1 MNKPIIIFYEPFE
14 IMVKEYKQKEKYL
27 QETIIT
33 EQNLLQKYNIDYD
46 SFYNSNIR
54 DEKGLPEILNS
65 QQDVHNFLLDYINN

>member
-1 MNKPIIIFYEPFE
+1 
-14 IMVKEYKQKEKYL
+14 MVKEYKQKEKYL